1 MWYASIAG
9 WMLSSILTN
18 IKESIMKAIEKVNN
32 YVNVEIIATA
42 VVGAGAIL
50 DGDAR
55 SQLPCPLD
63 A

>member
-1 MWYASIAG
+1 
-9 WMLSSILTN
+9 
-18 IKESIMKAIEKVNN
+18 MKAIEKVNN

-42 VVGAGAIL
+42 VVGAGALL